1 MDETIVAIST
11 GLTNSGIGI
20 IRMSGKNAFKIL
32 DKIFIPKNKNKEI
45 IGYTMKYGLM
55 RYWFHILLLLRVI
68 QERICAKLIHMVE
81 LWWKGQFW
89 NCA

>member
-32 DKIFIPKNKNKEI
+32 DKIFVPKNKNKEI
-45 IGYTMKYGLM
+45 IGYTMKYGNIVDKTNNEIVDEVLV
-55 RYWFHILLLLRVI
+55 Y
-68 QERICAKLIHMVE
+68 CGG
-81 LWWKGQFW
+81 KGNFGIVLKKW
-89 NCA
+89 S

>member
-45 IGYTMKYGLM
+45 IGGIVLKK
-55 RYWFHILLLLRVI
+55 WS
-68 QERICAKLIHMVE
+68 
-81 LWWKGQFW
+81 
-89 NCA
+89 